1 MLHCWWNVS
10 ELRPH
15 SQKNTTLLLTNH
27 VQMGLVCLEALLIN
41 YVQGVALYVPE
52 CAFFF

>member
-15 SQKNTTLLLTNH
+15 SQQATALLLTDH
-27 VQMGLVCLEALLIN
+27 VQMALVCLEALLIN
-41 YVQGVALYVPE
+41 YVHRVAFYVLE
-52 CAFFF
+52 CAF